1 MYWILAAA
9 FLLIALLVPRLR
21 PLAIVGCIIMG
32 VMLGWGMVQ
41 RLRGTDPAQVETS
54 GQQRGRPSSPAA
66 ELRAVPITLVDA
78 EDLRLTGSGAPFEL
92 RGRIVNRATD
102 VALKSVTIRLE
113 RRDCYEGAL
122 DPSGCVTLW
131 ADEHWIAVPVPPQG
145 SARFCGYDLDERC
158 GATTP
163 WHGARSVQDRSGD
176 RRGRRRI
183 ARTKVGRMRAD
194 KCVADRRRTR

>member
-21 PLAIVGCIIMG
+21 VLGIVGCIIMG

-54 GQQRGRPSSPAA
+54 GQQRGRPGSPAA
-66 ELRAVPITLVDA
+66 ELRAVPITLIDA
-78 EDLRLTGSGAPFEL
+78 EGLQLTGSGAPFEL
-92 RGRIVNRATD
+92 RGRIVNRSPD
-102 VALKSVTIRLE
+102 LSLKSVTIRLE

-131 ADEHWIAVPVPPQG
+131 ADEHWIAVSVPPQ
-145 SARFCGYDLDERC
+145 SARDFADSIWMRGAAPRPRGTVRDQFRILAATGEADAASLERN
-158 GATTP
+158 
-163 WHGARSVQDRSGD
+163 
-176 RRGRRRI
+176 
-183 ARTKVGRMRAD
+183 
-194 KCVADRRRTR
+194 